1 MLDIGTLVQQYGYI
15 GIFLLLILGI
25 VGLPIPDEV
34 LLTYIG
40 YNVYLGRMSLVAS
53 ILVSICGTCIGI
65 TVSYQLGKML
75 GLPFLER
82 FGPKLKISKRKLETT
97 QQLFTKYGGM
107 LLFISYF
114 IPGVRHITAYI
125 AGITSYRM
133 TYFSLFAYAGAI
145 IWVCVFIGLGNVLGG
160 NWMMVEQFI
169 LQFSKALWFILL
181 LIVVTVMY
189 KWLANK
195 QSSK

>member
-1 MLDIGTLVQQYGYI
+1 MLDISTLVQQYGYI

-34 LLTYIG
+34 LLTYVG
-40 YNVYLGRMSLVAS
+40 YNVYLGRLSLVTS
-53 ILVSICGTCIGI
+53 IIVAICGTCIGI

-82 FGPKLKISKRKLETT
+82 FGPKVKIGKKKLDATGN
-97 QQLFTKYGGM
+97 LFSKYGGI
-107 LLFISYF
+107 LLFIGYF
-114 IPGVRHITAYI
+114 IPGIRHITAYI
-125 AGITSYRM
+125 AGIASYRK
-133 TYFSLFAYAGAI
+133 TYFSLFAYSGAI
-145 IWVCVFIGLGNVLGG
+145 VWVSVFIGLGNLLGG
-160 NWMMVEQFI
+160 NWMMVEQFL

-181 LIVVTVMY
+181 LIVLTFIY
-189 KWLANK
+189 KWLSHK